1 MPHRTQSRN
10 KITPTGRQKRP
21 TVRLYG
27 GGLNRPDRA
36 ENCQPRLAAFWAFFG
51 VQTICKIFRNINL
64 QYSLFHAYICRKLNF
79 GGKSMN
85 TMFLYFAYGSNMNP
99 ARMAKR
105 CPGAIDLGGAVLRN
119 HRVVERLYA
128 DIDFEE
134 GAEMQGVLYVITEE
148 HLRKL
153 DRFEGY
159 PSVYRRFGW
168 MWNSRTAS
176 TRRSLMKWRGRPKLP
191 ATASNTPKNTV
202 CSVQTEQE
210 SIISKTT
217 SQRKE
222 RSQNENC

>member
-27 GGLNRPDRA
+27 GGLNRPDRT
-36 ENCQPRLAAFWAFFG
+36 NKRPPRLAAFWAFFG
-51 VQTICKIFRNINL
+51 VQTICKIFRYADL
-64 QYSLFHAYICRKLNF
+64 LFGRLHAYVCKKQNF
-79 GGKSMN
+79 GDKAMN
-85 TMFLYFAYGSNMNP
+85 AMFLYFAYGSNMNP

-134 GAEMQGVLYVITEE
+134 GSDMQGVLYVITEE

-159 PSVYRRFGW
+159 PSVYRRIWVDVEFEDCIY
-168 MWNSRTAS
+168 
-176 TRRSLMKWRGRPKLP
+176 L
-191 ATASNTPKNTV
+191 
-202 CSVQTEQE
+202 
-210 SIISKTT
+210 
-217 SQRKE
+217 
-222 RSQNENC
+222 

>member
-1 MPHRTQSRN
+1 MPNRTQSRN

-21 TVRLYG
+21 TVRLHG
-27 GGLNRPDRA
+27 DRLNRPDRG
-36 ENCQPRLAAFWAFFG
+36 QKHSPRLAAFWVLVG
-51 VQTICKIFRNINL
+51 IKNICNIFCHINL
-64 QYSLFHAYICRKLNF
+64 QFSRLHAYICRKLNF
-79 GGKSMN
+79 GDKAMN

-134 GAEMQGVLYVITEE
+134 GADMQGVLYVITEE

-159 PSVYRRFGW
+159 PSVYRRIWVDVEFEDCVYQAVTYEMAWQTKVARDRIKYPEEYRLLCSNGARVH
-168 MWNSRTAS
+168 NIKNNFTKKR
-176 TRRSLMKWRGRPKLP
+176 K
-191 ATASNTPKNTV
+191 ATK
-202 CSVQTEQE
+202 
-210 SIISKTT
+210 
-217 SQRKE
+217 
-222 RSQNENC
+222 

>member
-1 MPHRTQSRN
+1 MPHRTQSHN
-10 KITPTGRQKRP
+10 KITPTVRQKRP

-27 GGLNRPDRA
+27 GGLNRPDRT
-36 ENCQPRLAAFWAFFG
+36 NKRPPRLAAFWAFFG
-51 VQTICKIFRNINL
+51 VQTICNIFRNINL

-79 GGKSMN
+79 GDKSMN

-134 GAEMQGVLYVITEE
+134 GADMQGVLYVITEE
-148 HLRKL
+148 HLRRL

-159 PSVYRRFGW
+159 PSVYRRIWVDVEFEDCIYQAVTYEMAW
-168 MWNSRTAS
+168 QTKVARD
-176 TRRSLMKWRGRPKLP
+176 RIKYPEEYRLLC
-191 ATASNTPKNTV
+191 SNGARVHNIKNNFT
-202 CSVQTEQE
+202 
-210 SIISKTT
+210 KK
-217 SQRKE
+217 RKVTK
-222 RSQNENC
+222 

>member
-27 GGLNRPDRA
+27 GGLNRPDRTN
-36 ENCQPRLAAFWAFFG
+36 ERPPRLAAFSAFIGIGF
-51 VQTICKIFRNINL
+51 ICNLLRSINL

-85 TMFLYFAYGSNMNP
+85 TMYLYFAYGSNMNP

-134 GAEMQGVLYVITEE
+134 GTDMQGVLYVITEE

-159 PSVYRRFGW
+159 PSVYRRIWVDVEFEDCVYQAVTYEMAWQTKVARDRIKYPEEYRLLCSSGARVH
-168 MWNSRTAS
+168 NIKNNFTKKR
-176 TRRSLMKWRGRPKLP
+176 K
-191 ATASNTPKNTV
+191 ATK
-202 CSVQTEQE
+202 
-210 SIISKTT
+210 
-217 SQRKE
+217 
-222 RSQNENC
+222 